1 MGRLAIGPDVLARAP
16 GICIGWLVLRGLS
29 VRAHDDALWAAVE
42 QAGAEFA
49 ARGGVG
55 QIANAPRAQA
65 VRRLFKAA
73 GMDPARYRPSSE
85 ALARRVAQG
94 KGLYAV
100 NTAVDVN
107 NWCSLEERLPFG
119 IYDAARIA
127 GHSLLRLG
135 RESEAYDGIGKALIS
150 VEDKL
155 TLADERGAY
164 GSPVADSARTMV
176 GVQSRDIAL
185 AVFGHE
191 MPATEMETIL
201 QRAAARLLQY
211 NGGAVEHL
219 LVLGSA
225 D

>member
-1 MGRLAIGPDVLARAP
+1 MHIAIGPDVLSRAP
-16 GICIGWLVLRGLS
+16 GICIGWLVMRGLS
-29 VRAHDDALWAAVE
+29 VRAHDDALWYEVG
-42 QAGAEFA
+42 QAGAAFA
-49 ARGGVG
+49 ARSDVNLV
-55 QIANAPRAQA
+55 ASDPRAQA

-73 GMDPARYRPSSE
+73 GVDPARYRPSSE
-85 ALARRVAQG
+85 ALARRAAQG
-94 KGLYAV
+94 KGLYTV

-119 IYDAARIA
+119 IYDAARIE

-176 GVQSRDIAL
+176 TVQTRDIAL

-191 MPATEMETIL
+191 LTAAEMDAIV
-201 QRAAARLLQY
+201 QRAAARLAQY
-211 NGGAVEHL
+211 NGGAVERAM
-219 LVLGSA
+219 VLGGA
-225 D
+225 G